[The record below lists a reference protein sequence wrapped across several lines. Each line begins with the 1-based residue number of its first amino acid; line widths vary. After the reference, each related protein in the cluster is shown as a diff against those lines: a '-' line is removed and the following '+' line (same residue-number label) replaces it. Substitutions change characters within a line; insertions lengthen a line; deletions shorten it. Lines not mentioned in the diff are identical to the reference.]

1 MKTIFY
7 ACCANSRRL
16 GDHRP
21 LAPGQRSP
29 IRRWL
34 EGTIGQTPGRSMA
47 TLQATMLSLVALAT
61 ISATAQNQPLVFQST
76 ATQSALLELFTSEGC
91 SSCPPA
97 ETLLANLKASPG
109 LWHDFVPVAFHVDY
123 WDHLGWRDP
132 WSAREFSDRQRA
144 YAAAW
149 ANNSVYTPGFVLNG
163 KECRDW
169 SRLTDVFKSTGA
181 PAGTLKVSSVDRD
194 HWQVW
199 FTPLAPGREN
209 YEVHAALLA
218 SGLTSDVKAGE
229 NRGRRLS
236 HDFVVTALTKT
247 PLKTYRDAAWGQVV
261 LNKTGKGQAGRLA
274 LAVWVTRPGRVEPLQ
289 AVGGW
294 LR

>member
-1 MKTIFY
+1 MIPIFD
-7 ACCANSRRL
+7 ARSANSRRC
-16 GDHRP
+16 GDRSTP
-21 LAPGQRSP
+21 VTGQRSP

-34 EGTIGQTPGRSMA
+34 EGA
-47 TLQATMLSLVALAT
+47 VLSQVPNLIAFAA
-61 ISATAQNQPLVFQST
+61 ISANAQNQPLVFQSA
-76 ATQSALLELFTSEGC
+76 ATQTALLELFTSEGC

-97 ETLLANLKASPG
+97 ESLLTSLKASPG
-109 LWHDFVPVAFHVDY
+109 LWKDFVPVAFHVDY
-123 WDHLGWRDP
+123 WDDLGWRDR
-132 WSAREFSDRQRA
+132 WSSREFSDRQRA

-149 ANNSVYTPGFVLNG
+149 ANTSVYTPGFVLNG

-169 SRLTDVFKSTGA
+169 SGLTELLKSPGA
-181 PAGTLKVSSVDRD
+181 PAGTLKVSSADLD

-209 YEVHAALLA
+209 YEAHAALLA

-229 NRGRRLS
+229 NRGRHLD
-236 HDFVVTALTKT
+236 HDFVVTALTRI
-247 PLKTYRDAAWGQVV
+247 PLKAYQDAAWAQFH
-261 LNKTGKGQAGRLA
+261 LSKTAKGQTGRPA
-274 LAVWVTRPGRVEPLQ
+274 LAVWVTHPGRAEPLQ

>member
-1 MKTIFY
+1 MITAFD
-7 ACCANSRRL
+7 ACSANSRHC
-16 GDHRP
+16 GDP
-21 LAPGQRSP
+21 GTPATGQRSP

-34 EGTIGQTPGRSMA
+34 EGAILGQVPSLIA
-47 TLQATMLSLVALAT
+47 LVA
-61 ISATAQNQPLVFQST
+61 ISANAQNQPLVFQSA
-76 ATQSALLELFTSEGC
+76 ATRTALLELFTSEGC

-97 ETLLANLKASPG
+97 ETWLTSLTAAAG
-109 LWHDFVPVAFHVDY
+109 LWKDFVPVAFHVDY
-123 WDHLGWRDP
+123 WDYLGWRDP

-149 ANNSVYTPGFVLNG
+149 ANTSVYTPGFVLNG

-169 SRLTDVFKSTGA
+169 SGLTDVLKSPGA
-181 PAGTLKVSSVDRD
+181 PSETLKVSSADLD

-199 FTPLAPGREN
+199 FTPLTPGREN
-209 YEVHAALLA
+209 YEAHAALLA

-229 NRGRRLS
+229 NQGRRLK
-236 HDFVVTALTKT
+236 HDFVVTALTRI
-247 PLKTYRDAAWGQVV
+247 PLKTYQDAAWAQFV
-261 LNKTGKGQAGRLA
+261 LSKTAKGQTGRPA
-274 LAVWVTRPGRVEPLQ
+274 LAVWVTRPGRTEPLQ